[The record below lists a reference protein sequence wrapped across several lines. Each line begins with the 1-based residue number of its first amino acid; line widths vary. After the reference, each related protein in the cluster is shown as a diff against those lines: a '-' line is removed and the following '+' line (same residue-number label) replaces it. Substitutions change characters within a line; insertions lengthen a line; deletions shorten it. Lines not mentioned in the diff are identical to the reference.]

1 MSRTH
6 LDPCYK
12 RGEAARSFGEGGWST
27 VQYSRPTV
35 GEQNDATQDQGI
47 FVTRTRPRRVHV
59 DGHGDGSPSAVRH
72 MSARMWEE
80 ETTTT

>member
-6 LDPCYK
+6 RDPCYK
-12 RGEAARSFGEGGWST
+12 CGEVARSFGGGGWST

-47 FVTRTRPRRVHV
+47 SVTRTRPRRVHV
-59 DGHGDGSPSAVRH
+59 DGHGDGSASAGIH